1 MKSNYIER
9 VEEGYFD
16 PEAGKLSRAA
26 VYAVKWLNQAAIES
40 NGQKNPPG
48 NSELKS
54 RSEIPTG
61 NGQKNPPGE
70 RSENPTDIEIKQ
82 RNKTYKQ
89 KPFALASEA
98 AASFEKL
105 KEAGFDDAAAKAM
118 ASRFSFD
125 RVERQINLMAGR
137 ISRTNRL
144 GMLRKAIE
152 ENWQAPAAGKLG
164 QPNFGSH
171 RGEGF
176 NDALDSVRRR
186 FLDQPSSKQT

>member
-1 MKSNYIER
+1 LSAAIHHAMKSNYIER

-70 RSENPTDIEIKQ
+70 RSENPTDIEIKH

-89 KPFALASEA
+89 KLSDITSNA
-98 AASFEKL
+98 ATDYRIKCHHVRYTLSGRSF
-105 KEAGFDDAAAKAM
+105 
-118 ASRFSFD
+118 S
-125 RVERQINLMAGR
+125 
-137 ISRTNRL
+137 T
-144 GMLRKAIE
+144 
-152 ENWQAPAAGKLG
+152 
-164 QPNFGSH
+164 
-171 RGEGF
+171 
-176 NDALDSVRRR
+176 
-186 FLDQPSSKQT
+186 